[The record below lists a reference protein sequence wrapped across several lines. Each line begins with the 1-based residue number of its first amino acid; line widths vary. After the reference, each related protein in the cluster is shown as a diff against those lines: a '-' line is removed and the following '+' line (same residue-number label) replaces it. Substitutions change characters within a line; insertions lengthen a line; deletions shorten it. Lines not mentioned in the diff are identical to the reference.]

1 MVETKALSGA
11 KYGEVTAWTS
21 QNQTHSQRVLFFKK
35 TPDAWWLYDEADTT
49 QLDSLVLQM
58 NVVDVIVDGSTKEN
72 TRVFFSTEKKNT
84 KRKKSL
90 GSSMFPFLGTRTE
103 AQREPEG

>member
-11 KYGEVTAWTS
+11 KNGEVTARTS

-35 TPDAWWLYDEADTT
+35 TPDAWWLYDEADAT
-49 QLDSLVLQM
+49 QLDSLVLQL

-72 TRVFFSTEKKNT
+72 THVFFSTEQKT
-84 KRKKSL
+84 
-90 GSSMFPFLGTRTE
+90 
-103 AQREPEG
+103 QRGRRV